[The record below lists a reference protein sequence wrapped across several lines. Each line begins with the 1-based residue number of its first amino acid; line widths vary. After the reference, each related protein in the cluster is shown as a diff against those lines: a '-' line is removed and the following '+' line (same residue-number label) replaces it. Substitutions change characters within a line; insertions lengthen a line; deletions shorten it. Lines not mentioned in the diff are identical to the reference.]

1 MSRSSSDI
9 LICIDSNASKYGIK
23 AYYMTSEGPSSPRY
37 PANWENIIR
46 ELHEYI
52 VNKYTVE
59 DLKNDPIIKAYRKFY
74 WRIGIDPTK
83 TRPSSEALVRR
94 LLRGRF
100 PKISP
105 IVDAG
110 NIASAK
116 YLVPIGLYDLEK
128 ASVPLRLTVSRG
140 GEIFYGIGGKD
151 EVLEEGLPILVD
163 SVGNVLHLYPH
174 RDSRI
179 TMIRDTTTKLLA
191 LAAGVPGVSDD
202 LLVETLRFLG
212 GLLDLL
218 KWKTSDII
226 RVEGC
231 LH

>member
-1 MSRSSSDI
+1 MNRRSSNI
-9 LICIDSNASKYGIK
+9 LVCIDNNASEYGIK
-23 AYYMTSEGPSSPRY
+23 AYYMTSEGPSSPKY
-37 PANWENIIR
+37 PANWEDIIR
-46 ELHEYI
+46 DLHKYI
-52 VNKYTVE
+52 ENKYTVE
-59 DLKNDPIIKAYRKFY
+59 TLKNDPIIKAYRKFY

-128 ASVPLRLTVSRG
+128 ASVPLRLTVSQG

-151 EVLEEGLPILVD
+151 EVLEKGLPILVD
-163 SVGNVLHLYPH
+163 SAGNVLHLYPH

-179 TMIRDTTTKLLA
+179 TMIRDTTTRLLA

-202 LLVETLRFLG
+202 RLVETLRFLG
-212 GLLDLL
+212 ELLSLL
-218 KWKTSDII
+218 GWKTDAVI
-226 RVEGC
+226 RVKDC
-231 LH
+231 